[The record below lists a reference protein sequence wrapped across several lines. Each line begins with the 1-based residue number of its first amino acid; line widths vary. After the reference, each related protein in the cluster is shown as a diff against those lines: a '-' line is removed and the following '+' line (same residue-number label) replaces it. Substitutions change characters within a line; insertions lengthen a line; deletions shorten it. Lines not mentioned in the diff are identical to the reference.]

1 MNYFKSFFKISII
14 LILLIITVGSI
25 YAADNADSS
34 LNVNPDDDFVLNE
47 DMDDDFDEDDDED
60 DSGEDDSD
68 DDFDED
74 DDEDDSDEDD
84 SDDEDLDDEDDYN
97 DSDVDDFEFLEFN
110 ILAYLEKYG
119 NCTDENWTGSEDFL
133 NEYQIYLS
141 DPSNYT
147 LNQSAEGYETY
158 LKIYNSTVSTFGD
171 YNLTENETAYL
182 KFLII
187 YYLNHYGNVSANYTW
202 NESDD
207 FGRFHLWEFSTALE
221 KGFALGG
228 IYAPEESYKV
238 VKNIDNMFSPTL
250 ATSSDLNRTGE
261 GSNATEMPNVDT
273 KDNGSWWTYIIIL
286 FLALAIAILVIRR
299 V

>member
-25 YAADNADSS
+25 YAADNADST
-34 LNVNPDDDFVLNE
+34 LNDYLDDDFGLNEYVDDNPDDD
-47 DMDDDFDEDDDED
+47 DDFED
-60 DSGEDDSD
+60 EDDSD
-68 DDFDED
+68 DD
-74 DDEDDSDEDD
+74 
-84 SDDEDLDDEDDYN
+84 DLDDNEDYN
-97 DSDVDDFEFLEFN
+97 ESDVDDFEFLEFN
-110 ILAYLEKYG
+110 VRAYLDRFG
-119 NCTDENWTGSEDFL
+119 NCTDENWTESEDFL

-221 KGFALGG
+221 KGFASGCMS
-228 IYAPEESYKV
+228 APEESYNV
-238 VKNIDNMFSPTL
+238 VKNMDNMFSPIL
-250 ATSSDLNRTGE
+250 VTSSDLNRTEE
-261 GSNATEMPNVDT
+261 GSNATEMPNSDT

-286 FLALAIAILVIRR
+286 FLALAIAIFVIRR